1 MTSLHVF
8 RRAALHQSIFS
19 VCHPLSVTSYP
30 PWLLSRIFMRATLR
44 ETQRPTSKTTHATRT
59 YHSTRTCDSALCR
72 TFHARSYIPIRSRTR
87 HLSTACLNRHSILGS
102 RLPAPSPDQLV
113 DGLGP
118 SSSYIHNAANNAA
131 ASSRS
136 VAASPPFLSAPP
148 RRGFRVAAG
157 TEAFRFGNSCASS
170 SSATCA
176 VQTTHELS
184 QPHLPSYIRP
194 STDHFPWR
202 IPHDRLGARR
212 MKADERGKGEARRE
226 NGSRND
232 EVRRVYGMEA
242 GLETG
247 TREQFPKAGTEA
259 FASWEKE
266 GEASTHS
273 RQVVS
278 LHPASTSGWARP

>member
-59 YHSTRTCDSALCR
+59 YHSTRTCDSALRR
-72 TFHARSYIPIRSRTR
+72 TFHARSCIPIRSRTR
-87 HLSTACLNRHSILGS
+87 HLSTTCLNRHSILGS
-102 RLPAPSPDQLV
+102 QSGPAHRRPGSILE
-113 DGLGP
+113 LHT
-118 SSSYIHNAANNAA
+118 SNAANHAA
-131 ASSRS
+131 ASPPS
-136 VAASPPFLSAPP
+136 VAASPPSLSAPP
-148 RRGFRVAAG
+148 RRGLRVAAG
-157 TEAFRFGNSCASS
+157 IEAFRFGNSCASS
-170 SSATCA
+170 SNATCA
-176 VQTTHELS
+176 VQTTHELP
-184 QPHLPSYIRP
+184 QPDLPSSIRLN
-194 STDHFPWR
+194 TDHFPWR
-202 IPHDRLGARR
+202 VPHDRLGARR

-226 NGSRND
+226 NGSRNS

-247 TREQFPKAGTEA
+247 TQERVPKAGTEA
-259 FASWEKE
+259 LVGWEKE
-266 GEASTHS
+266 GEASTQS

-278 LHPASTSGWARP
+278 FRHASTSSWARP